1 MSATAPT
8 AAGWL
13 RSLTIEY
20 GQRFLNDIPRA
31 QCMKDPKTFFRA
43 PEAPPQG
50 RVDLEYEEF
59 LYAQLGEEANGMQL
73 SVLSALARQNM
84 DPWEIAQ
91 RLSSLPREQALPL
104 LTPLL
109 ACIPSGAEGLN
120 APEDIA
126 ARLIA
131 LLPSSRAAARN
142 PGASGPRPAS
152 ATPVPNIEKLRL
164 IVAFALLL
172 LMSQWLITGW
182 LSKPKNETP
191 LSPAAAAVAPA
202 GDPSAAVY

>member
-1 MSATAPT
+1 M
-8 AAGWL
+8 
-13 RSLTIEY
+13 
-20 GQRFLNDIPRA
+20 
-31 QCMKDPKTFFRA
+31 TFFRA

-50 RVDLEYEEF
+50 RIDLEYDEF

-73 SVLSALARQNM
+73 SVLSALARQNV

-91 RLSSLPREQALPL
+91 KLSSLPRDKALPL

-109 ACIPSGAEGLN
+109 ACIPSGAEGRD

-131 LLPSSRAAARN
+131 LLPSPRAATKN
-142 PGASGPRPAS
+142 PGVSGLSSPS
-152 ATPVPNIEKLRL
+152 ANPVPNIEKLRL

-182 LSKPKNETP
+182 LSKSKIETP
-191 LSPAAAAVAPA
+191 LSPAAAVAPA
-202 GDPSAAVY
+202 AEPSAAVN